1 MKNKM
6 NVVLCFAATA
16 AIMVASA
23 VSSFAAF
30 VPSVS
35 QSVQAGAEVVTST
48 GEVVSVGVVSSTAS
62 VEEFMASPDPA
73 VMVAASTTDNAV
85 YQTLQKAAN
94 TEELLATLGVDAV
107 VEDAN
112 SYQAAGI
119 YEINYNT
126 AAVSV
131 VGENGAISVTMEMPG
146 VSAGDSV
153 LVVCVVNGKSTVVKA
168 TVNAEG
174 KIQFTAPNNA
184 TVMIMKKV

>member
-1 MKNKM
+1 
-6 NVVLCFAATA
+6 
-16 AIMVASA
+16 
-23 VSSFAAF
+23 
-30 VPSVS
+30 
-35 QSVQAGAEVVTST
+35 
-48 GEVVSVGVVSSTAS
+48 
-62 VEEFMASPDPA
+62 MASPNPA

-85 YQTLQKAAN
+85 YKTLQKAAN

-126 AAVSV
+126 AAVAV
-131 VGENGAISVTMEMPG
+131 VGENGAISVSMEMPG

>member
-62 VEEFMASPDPA
+62 VEEFMASPNPA

-126 AAVSV
+126 AAVAV
-131 VGENGAISVTMEMPG
+131 VGEMPG